1 MKLFAALIA
10 CLVFFGLIAPA
21 LLARG
26 GQMRQRVTGAEWG
39 AGAWFGV
46 VKIGFRVE
54 WRVQA

>member
-26 GQMRQRVTGAEWG
+26 GQMRQHVRGAEFG

-46 VKIGFRVE
+46 VKVGFRVE